1 MKEGFSKRFV
11 VISKYI
17 NSTFSKETFNI
28 SRNFTLF
35 LIKKKTTKL
44 SKKKRKRGRD
54 NYICENIDSAKRKGK
69 HVLNCNMCA

>member
-44 SKKKRKRGRD
+44 SKKKEKEEEIIIFVR
-54 NYICENIDSAKRKGK
+54 I
-69 HVLNCNMCA
+69 